1 MWKKIAKEQIQ
12 EALDNSPTLGAA
24 AQYLNVEWRT
34 FKKTATQYGLYHKRR
49 GSSKKMELQD
59 ILSGKHPQYPTSK
72 LSKRLVK
79 EGIKDYRCEIC
90 GIVEWNGKQIS
101 LELNHID
108 GRNSN
113 HSLENLQLICPNCH
127 SQTDTYRSKKLKIIG

>member
-1 MWKKIAKEQIQ
+1 MWKMLSREQIQ
-12 EALDNSPTLGAA
+12 EALDSSPTLGAA
-24 AQYLNVEWRT
+24 AQYLKVDWRT
-34 FKKTATQYGLYHKRR
+34 FKKTAEEYGMYNKRR
-49 GSSKKMELQD
+49 GSSKKMELKD
-59 ILSGKHPQYPTSK
+59 ILAGKHPQYQTSK

-79 EGIKDYRCEIC
+79 EGLKKYCCEVC

-108 GRNSN
+108 GSNAN

-127 SQTDTYRSKKLKIIG
+127 SQTDTYRSKKLKLEG